1 MFLWVSLHGNTERK
15 GALLRE
21 NRVALNEKRKKKFFS
36 SNNLKR
42 KLKVDTLSFKTIS
55 VNKATATKEWVVVDA
70 TDQVLGR
77 LGTKVA
83 KLLRGKYKPNFTPH
97 VDCGDNVIIINADK
111 VKLTGNKWNDRVY
124 LHYTGYPGGQRE
136 TTPAQLM
143 ARPNGAER
151 LVKKV
156 VKGMLP
162 KNKLSRQLLDN
173 LYVYEGGEHKHEA
186 QSPKAIDINS
196 LK

>member
-1 MFLWVSLHGNTERK
+1 M
-15 GALLRE
+15 
-21 NRVALNEKRKKKFFS
+21 
-36 SNNLKR
+36 
-42 KLKVDTLSFKTIS
+42 DTLSYKTIS

-124 LHYTGYPGGQRE
+124 LRYTGYPGGQRE
-136 TTPAQLM
+136 TTPAQLL

-151 LVKKV
+151 LVRKV

-186 QSPKAIDINS
+186 QSPKAIDINV

>member
-1 MFLWVSLHGNTERK
+1 MFLWVSLHRNTERK

-21 NRVALNEKRKKKFFS
+21 NRVALKRKKKFFS

-136 TTPAQLM
+136 TTPAQLL

-173 LYVYEGGEHKHEA
+173 LYVYAGGEHKHEA
-186 QSPKAIDINS
+186 QSPKAIDINV